1 MSTNANGLFRLQ
13 NEGVGLY
20 KVITYRGLMTQDTL
34 ENLGFTEENS
44 IKTEEERKRELAMKF
59 VKLSDEARNN
69 VQNYFK
75 DLYKSEGGSA
85 ENVNRNNKN
94 I

>member
-1 MSTNANGLFRLQ
+1 
-13 NEGVGLY
+13 
-20 KVITYRGLMTQDTL
+20 MTQDTL

>member
-1 MSTNANGLFRLQ
+1 MS
-13 NEGVGLY
+13 
-20 KVITYRGLMTQDTL
+20 QDRL

-44 IKTEEERKRELAMKF
+44 IKTEEERKKELALKF
-59 VKLSDEARNN
+59 LKASEEARNN

-75 DLYKSEGGSA
+75 DLYKSEGYTDNS
-85 ENVNRNNKN
+85 NQNKSNKN

>member
-1 MSTNANGLFRLQ
+1 MS
-13 NEGVGLY
+13 
-20 KVITYRGLMTQDTL
+20 QDSL

-44 IKTEEERKRELAMKF
+44 IKTEEERKKELAMKF
-59 VKLSDEARNN
+59 LKASEEARNN

-75 DLYKSEGGSA
+75 DLYKSEGYTDNS
-85 ENVNRNNKN
+85 NQNKSNKN